1 MTADQ
6 IDAKVV
12 SRIHKLLALARDGG
26 ATEHEA
32 NAAMQMAQEQMLK
45 YNLSMATIEA
55 TGSGAS
61 EGRTKDKADK
71 NLMYPWKRELLRAI
85 AAVNFVHVELL
96 DKRTKSGQYI
106 GAGYELIGRVSNVV
120 AVRTMFEY
128 LLQTIERLVVEEVGL
143 SPQDR
148 YTRFSHSFRLGASQ
162 RLQDRLQERHEK
174 QMAEQARAER
184 EQRAAAAH
192 PASPTHNA
200 LVVVMAD
207 YEQAERDANNDL
219 RWGFPAGQT
228 ARQRAE
234 REAHYA
240 QLVAEQEAKLAELR
254 AQHPDLS
261 GYECELIARGI
272 SPAEAAKIARPKPQ
286 TEAQRA
292 KEKARDRRNWE
303 AYQRRQERR
312 SAKIDWQGFRR
323 GTDSADSVSL
333 DQQIDAD
340 KRRIE

>member
-106 GAGYELIGRVSNVV
+106 GAGYELIGRVVERRRRC
-120 AVRTMFEY
+120 RTMFEY
-128 LLQTIERLVVEEVGL
+128 LLQTIERLVRRGSRPVPAGSLYALLAFIPSRREPASAG
-143 SPQDR
+143 SPAGAAREADGGTG
-148 YTRFSHSFRLGASQ
+148 TRG
-162 RLQDRLQERHEK
+162 
-174 QMAEQARAER
+174 ARA
-184 EQRAAAAH
+184 AGCGC
-192 PASPTHNA
+192 ASRF
-200 LVVVMAD
+200 AD
-207 YEQAERDANNDL
+207 PQC
-219 RWGFPAGQT
+219 
-228 ARQRAE
+228 AR
-234 REAHYA
+234 
-240 QLVAEQEAKLAELR
+240 
-254 AQHPDLS
+254 
-261 GYECELIARGI
+261 
-272 SPAEAAKIARPKPQ
+272 
-286 TEAQRA
+286 
-292 KEKARDRRNWE
+292 RRHG
-303 AYQRRQERR
+303 R
-312 SAKIDWQGFRR
+312 
-323 GTDSADSVSL
+323 L
-333 DQQIDAD
+333 
-340 KRRIE
+340 